1 MVCASCGVVTPIF
14 PLAIYPHPRN
24 LASTP
29 STAFPG
35 GHSPLRWGGE
45 IALKRPNGEP
55 GMPLKIHRANDSNIN
70 ILKDSTVALV
80 GYGNQGRAHALN
92 LRDSGLDVVI
102 GQRPGKSFDRAV
114 ADGFKPQSIPS
125 ASKDAALII
134 VSLPDES
141 AAAIYE
147 AEIRPT
153 LRAGQTLGFVHGF
166 NIRFGFITPPPDLD
180 VIMIAPK
187 GPGSLLR
194 SSFEQGRGIPAL
206 MAIHQD
212 ASGHAKQTA
221 LAWAAGIGCAR
232 AAVIETT
239 FAEETETDL
248 FGEQVV
254 LCGGLTALCK
264 AAFKTLVE
272 AGYTPEFAYLECV
285 HELKQIADLLYAR
298 GLSGMRDAISNTAEY
313 GDLTRGPR
321 IIDDHVRAEMRRV
334 LDEVR
339 SGAFAREW
347 IAQHRAGGKNFNQ
360 LHAADVGTAFEKAG
374 ETVRSWMP
382 K

>member
-1 MVCASCGVVTPIF
+1 MS
-14 PLAIYPHPRN
+14 
-24 LASTP
+24 
-29 STAFPG
+29 
-35 GHSPLRWGGE
+35 
-45 IALKRPNGEP
+45 
-55 GMPLKIHRANDSNIN
+55 LKIHRESDIRPPGFGNRR
-70 ILKDSTVALV
+70 VAII

-92 LRDSGLDVVI
+92 LRDSGAEVLI
-102 GQRPGKSFDRAV
+102 GQRPGKSHDRAT
-114 ADGFKPQSIPS
+114 ADGFKPQSVVS
-125 ASKDAALII
+125 ACNDAALLII
-134 VSLPDES
+134 ALPDES
-141 AAAIYE
+141 AAEIYE
-147 AEIRPT
+147 LEIHPALRP
-153 LRAGQTLGFVHGF
+153 GQTLGFVHGF
-166 NIRFGFITPPPDLD
+166 NIRFGFITPPPDID

-187 GPGSLLR
+187 GPGTLLR

-212 ASGHAKQTA
+212 ASGRAKQTA
-221 LAWAAGIGCAR
+221 LSWATGIGCAR

-264 AAFKTLVE
+264 AAFETLVE

-339 SGAFAREW
+339 SGAFAKEW
-347 IAQHRAGGKNFNQ
+347 IAEHRAGGRKFKD

-382 K
+382 KEGQK